1 MKWTDVQDIAVE
13 LAETQRDVDP
23 QYIDYDDL
31 REWVIQLDGFD
42 DDPTR
47 VDEKELEA
55 IQLAWIDEAAQ
66 NEE

>member
-13 LAETQRDVDP
+13 LAETKRDVDP